1 MSRRPRAPPARLRF
15 ALRLVAIG
23 PKTSSFKEDLLRTPI
38 EFEPRRQDN
47 LFLWTVFL
55 LLLVLFSMA
64 CWIGSY
70 LVFSRPELPISYRL
84 LRKIKKIDLPQ
95 RFKVN
100 AAPHGEFLSAEKLY
114 ARFNALAPS
123 ALRDLNLQLERGYL
137 RNYPPA
143 GELVPYVTGRF
154 TILDSYELGADDF
167 VSSGV
172 VALAV
177 STDTPKLLI
186 EHIYSAS
193 PAIAPIIQ
201 HNLKTGMDIELR
213 RTFELTAVLHV
224 TKLADGRIQLTV
236 VPLNYGSYVF
246 KGSAGGFTL
255 EPPSALDVA
264 AGWPLIRDERR
275 DDANKAFQLYRSQNG
290 LSMFTANNK
299 AEQKPAET
307 AFKGVDVP
315 IAVPP
320 ALPAATATPAA
331 VVAAI
336 PVKEGKAGKKA
347 AAVPVPAAAPK
358 VAAAPV
364 PVARA
369 LPVDEP
375 IHRPAA
381 AAPGVLKATSA
392 AALGQSSGVS
402 LQPFFSAPAPATT
415 GNATAAA
422 VNGGPTRSW
431 TLYAAGREPTG
442 KSVHVNEIAA
452 LSQQGGLNGQ
462 PVYLSGDFVVRAV
475 GVNRAKGIKNAVLR
489 SSADS
494 KVRVIVEYPTNQ
506 DLPPEGTE
514 LSRDEQRPYQI
525 MDVREGADGTLNV
538 FAREIIAP

>member
-1 MSRRPRAPPARLRF
+1 
-15 ALRLVAIG
+15 VAIG

-55 LLLVLFSMA
+55 LLLVVFSMA

-70 LVFSRPELPISYRL
+70 LVFSRPELPVSYRL

-114 ARFNALAPS
+114 ARFNALTPS
-123 ALRDLNLQLERGYL
+123 ALRDLNQELERAYL

-143 GELVPYVTGRF
+143 SQLVPYVTGRF
-154 TILDSYELGADDF
+154 TILDSYELGANDF

-177 STDTPKLLI
+177 STETPKLLI

-224 TKLADGRIQLTV
+224 AKLEDGRMQLTV

-255 EPPSALDVA
+255 EPPSELDVA
-264 AGWPLIRDERR
+264 AGWPMIRDERR
-275 DDANKAFQLYRSQNG
+275 EEANKAFQLYRAQNG
-290 LSMFTANNK
+290 LSMFLAKNK
-299 AEQKPAET
+299 PDQKPAET

-315 IAVPP
+315 VAVPP
-320 ALPAATATPAA
+320 VVPVATPPPAEI
-331 VVAAI
+331 VVKAAI
-336 PVKEGKAGKKA
+336 PVKGGKESKKAGA
-347 AAVPVPAAAPK
+347 AAPGPSAAPK

-369 LPVDEP
+369 VPVDAP
-375 IHRPAA
+375 IHRSPAA
-381 AAPGVLKATSA
+381 PAVLKATDA
-392 AALGQSSGVS
+392 AAPGQSSGVS

-415 GNATAAA
+415 GNAAAA
-422 VNGGPTRSW
+422 ANGGPARSW
-431 TLYAAGREPTG
+431 TVYAAGRAPAG
-442 KSVHVNEIAA
+442 KSVHVAEIAA

-494 KVRVIVEYPTNQ
+494 KVRVIVEYPADQN
-506 DLPPEGTE
+506 LPAEGSE
-514 LSRDEQRPYQI
+514 LNRDEQRPYQI
-525 MDVREGADGTLNV
+525 MDVREGSDGTLNV
-538 FAREIIAP
+538 FAREITAP

>member
-1 MSRRPRAPPARLRF
+1 
-15 ALRLVAIG
+15 VAIG

-55 LLLVLFSMA
+55 LLLVVFSMA

-70 LVFSRPELPISYRL
+70 LVFSRPELPVSYRL

-100 AAPHGEFLSAEKLY
+100 AAPHGEFLPAEKLY
-114 ARFNALAPS
+114 ARFNALTPS
-123 ALRDLNLQLERGYL
+123 ALRDLNQELERAYL

-143 GELVPYVTGRF
+143 SALVPYVTGRF
-154 TILDSYELGADDF
+154 TILDSYELSANDF

-201 HNLKTGMDIELR
+201 RNLKTGMDVELR

-224 TKLADGRIQLTV
+224 TKLDDGRIQLTV

-255 EPPSALDVA
+255 EPPSELDVA
-264 AGWPLIRDERR
+264 AGWPMIRDERR
-275 DDANKAFQLYRSQNG
+275 EEANKAFQLYRSQNG
-290 LSMFTANNK
+290 LSMFLAKNK
-299 AEQKPAET
+299 ADQKPPET

-315 IAVPP
+315 VPVAP
-320 ALPAATATPAA
+320 LLPVATPTPVAI
-331 VVAAI
+331 VVKAAI
-336 PVKEGKAGKKA
+336 PVKDGKTGKKA
-347 AAVPVPAAAPK
+347 GAAAPGPSVAPK
-358 VAAAPV
+358 VAAASI

-369 LPVDEP
+369 VPVDAP
-375 IHRPAA
+375 IHRPP
-381 AAPGVLKATSA
+381 AAPAVLKATSA
-392 AALGQSSGVS
+392 AAPGQSSGVS

-415 GNATAAA
+415 GSAAA
-422 VNGGPTRSW
+422 AAANGGPTRSW
-431 TLYAAGREPTG
+431 TVYAAGRAPAG
-442 KSVHVNEIAA
+442 KSVHVGEIAA

-475 GVNRAKGIKNAVLR
+475 GVNRPKGIKNAVLR

-494 KVRVIVEYPTNQ
+494 KVRVIVEYPTDQN
-506 DLPPEGTE
+506 LPAEGSE
-514 LSRDEQRPYQI
+514 LNRDEQRPYQI
-525 MDVREGADGTLNV
+525 MDVREGSDGTLNV